1 MSDIKSMLPVRSAQ
15 DVDQRVQ
22 TKIVDATN
30 PDTQQLVVDTQGNAQ
45 AKVHGNDPTNTDVIL
60 KLSEEGRVNPRGD
73 YDGTTNTKPASSAV
87 IAHDRNASPSET
99 TQTKRV
105 SAVTQGNV
113 TAMDVAIQH
122 SDGNPITRE
131 NALPTYQVE
140 DPGEEL
146 QDYFESVSD
155 VAVNATDVHEYTV
168 PVGKTLKLDQI
179 LAAGSGRM
187 KVTIEQSQDG
197 TTFSKVGV
205 RFNSTAEP
213 NCDTELRRIVSIPA
227 GGKVRIT
234 RQNID
239 EDPFT
244 MYSTIIGLL
253 I

>member
-73 YDGTTNTKPASSAV
+73 YNGTTNTKPASSAV
-87 IAHDRNASPSET
+87 IAHDRNASPSEA

-131 NALPTYQVE
+131 NALPVFQVE
-140 DPGEEL
+140 DPGDEL
-146 QDYFESVSD
+146 QDYFESASD
-155 VAVNATDVHEYTV
+155 VAVNATDTHEYTV

-179 LAAGSGRM
+179 LASGSGRM
-187 KVTIEQSQDG
+187 KIIIEQSQDG
-197 TTFSKVGV
+197 TTFTKVAT

-213 NCDTELRRIVSIPA
+213 NCDTDLRRIVSIPA
-227 GGKVRIT
+227 GGKVKIT

-244 MYSTIIGLL
+244 MYSTIVGLL